1 MNGENEYERLKKL
14 GYTEEQIEVVLGPIS
29 KLELN
34 DSPMGPGRQDKSV
47 NVTDSNGNTMR
58 TGNIML
64 GHNKEG
70 IPLTNGE
77 YVSLEELKE
86 AVSQY
91 VSEHQEKRKIVCK
104 KTGKSVDVST
114 MSDDIAKALAEEAQI
129 HLQGPSTKV
138 TNQDTMSYTLGKDK
152 KKGGLFMLGNHG
164 FKLSTGE
171 YVTVEEFRKAME
183 SYVYMKK
190 EKEET
195 VVPPLVLPPEKT
207 HRGPENIVIFGE
219 DPKEVPKIIL
229 PGEEDKKPG
238 PRVIYLPG
246 GKEHIVPE
254 ETSIIPVNPGETVIK
269 PVGPDNTGVAVV
281 PADTHVP
288 AVTPEPVVRV
298 PAPVPPQPQ
307 PNPEPKIPT
316 KEPET
321 VKKNTTKKVK
331 KKRWFN
337 FIPLLVS
344 AAIIA
349 AMGIGG
355 HFTKTEKQDAV
366 DYVVHQMEE
375 QVTYKSVDELVED
388 TMAGLKTGDTIYMG
402 QGQAFFHESDRVSD
416 IHDTFGNPE
425 GLRPTG
431 DYQVEYFSVLH
442 GGKIQ
447 NVTYQ
452 KGVPLSE
459 MLEQTAQQL
468 GVPKEE
474 LTVMGHAVTEDG
486 RIAGWVNVKEAVQKG
501 IEEQQRKVVDE
512 VKLVEGELISGIEHD
527 FNGEVSMTDSEGNQ
541 VSISLTDSAGDL
553 LDGGSQVVGDDGLTY
568 QIDSAELSTEDVKT
582 DDPNLLGLAAAGFV
596 GAAGIGATYAL
607 NRKKEEQTDSRSELE
622 QMLNNHSQEKVKPRE
637 FKDRKGV

>member
-1 MNGENEYERLKKL
+1 
-14 GYTEEQIEVVLGPIS
+14 
-29 KLELN
+29 
-34 DSPMGPGRQDKSV
+34 
-47 NVTDSNGNTMR
+47 
-58 TGNIML
+58 
-64 GHNKEG
+64 
-70 IPLTNGE
+70 
-77 YVSLEELKE
+77 
-86 AVSQY
+86 
-91 VSEHQEKRKIVCK
+91 
-104 KTGKSVDVST
+104 
-114 MSDDIAKALAEEAQI
+114 
-129 HLQGPSTKV
+129 
-138 TNQDTMSYTLGKDK
+138 
-152 KKGGLFMLGNHG
+152 
-164 FKLSTGE
+164 
-171 YVTVEEFRKAME
+171 
-183 SYVYMKK
+183 
-190 EKEET
+190 
-195 VVPPLVLPPEKT
+195 
-207 HRGPENIVIFGE
+207 
-219 DPKEVPKIIL
+219 
-229 PGEEDKKPG
+229 
-238 PRVIYLPG
+238 
-246 GKEHIVPE
+246 
-254 ETSIIPVNPGETVIK
+254 
-269 PVGPDNTGVAVV
+269 
-281 PADTHVP
+281 
-288 AVTPEPVVRV
+288 
-298 PAPVPPQPQ
+298 
-307 PNPEPKIPT
+307 
-316 KEPET
+316 
-321 VKKNTTKKVK
+321 
-331 KKRWFN
+331 
-337 FIPLLVS
+337 
-344 AAIIA
+344 
-349 AMGIGG
+349 
-355 HFTKTEKQDAV
+355 
-366 DYVVHQMEE
+366 MEE

-416 IHDTFGNPE
+416 IHDTFGNLE

-582 DDPNLLGLAAAGFV
+582 DDSNLLGLAAAGFV

-622 QMLNNHSQEKVKPRE
+622 QMLNNHSQEKGQTQ
-637 FKDRKGV
+637 GVQR

>member
-114 MSDDIAKALAEEAQI
+114 MSDAIAKALAEEAQI
-129 HLQGPSTKV
+129 HLQGPSMKV
-138 TNQDTMSYTLGKDK
+138 TNQDTMSYALGKDR

-207 HRGPENIVIFGE
+207 HRGPENVVIFGE

-281 PADTHVP
+281 PADTHIP

-307 PNPEPKIPT
+307 PNPEPKVPT

-349 AMGIGG
+349 AMGIAG

-442 GGKIQ
+442 DGKIQ

-468 GVPKEE
+468 GVPKDE

-501 IEEQQRKVVDE
+501 IEEQQRKVVDQ

-527 FNGEVSMTDSEGNQ
+527 FNGEVSMTDSKGNK

-553 LDGGSQVVGDDGLTY
+553 LDGGSRVVGDDGLTY

-582 DDPNLLGLAAAGFV
+582 DDPNLLGIAAAGLV

-607 NRKKEEQTDSRSELE
+607 NRKKEEQTDSQSELE
-622 QMLNNHSQEKVKPRE
+622 QMLNNHSQEKGQTQ
-637 FKDRKGV
+637 GVQR

>member
-114 MSDDIAKALAEEAQI
+114 MSDAIAKALAEEAQI
-129 HLQGPSTKV
+129 HLQGPSMKV
-138 TNQDTMSYTLGKDK
+138 TNQDTMSYALGKDR

-207 HRGPENIVIFGE
+207 HRGPENVVIFGE

-281 PADTHVP
+281 PADTHIP

-307 PNPEPKIPT
+307 PNPEPKVPT

-349 AMGIGG
+349 AMGIAG
-355 HFTKTEKQDAV
+355 HFTKTEKQDVV

-582 DDPNLLGLAAAGFV
+582 DDPNLLGIAAAGLV

-622 QMLNNHSQEKVKPRE
+622 QMLNNHSQEKGQTQ
-637 FKDRKGV
+637 GVQR

>member
-114 MSDDIAKALAEEAQI
+114 MSDAIAKALAEEAQI

-138 TNQDTMSYTLGKDK
+138 TNQDTMSYALGKDR

-207 HRGPENIVIFGE
+207 HRGPENVVIFGE

-281 PADTHVP
+281 PADTHIP

-307 PNPEPKIPT
+307 PNPEPKVPT

-349 AMGIGG
+349 AMGIAG

-622 QMLNNHSQEKVKPRE
+622 QMLNNHSQEKGQTQ
-637 FKDRKGV
+637 GVQR